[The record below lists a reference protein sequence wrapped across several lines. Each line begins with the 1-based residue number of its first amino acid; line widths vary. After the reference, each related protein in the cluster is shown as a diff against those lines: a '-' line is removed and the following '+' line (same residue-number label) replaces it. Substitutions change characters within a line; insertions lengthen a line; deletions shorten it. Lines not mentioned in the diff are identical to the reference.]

1 MYTARILCQKANI
14 SQQSFYRLA
23 KENDDFKSILTDGRT
38 KGAKGYQYSQEVL
51 DWLLKYYEIDTT
63 ESNEQS
69 ETQDNPPFCQ
79 PEAVLAAN
87 SIKSLTDERDALKRD
102 LDALKRD
109 LEKARVDLAREQT
122 EKSALLA
129 QNQQILTIFAMEKQ
143 EKQQLI
149 LGMQEKRVT
158 IGERIKRLIAKNKKD
173 PAGI

>member
-23 KENDDFKSILTDGRT
+23 KENEDFKAILTDGRT

-51 DWLLKYYEIDTT
+51 DWLLKYYEIDVS
-63 ESNEQS
+63 ERNEQPDTR
-69 ETQDNPPFCQ
+69 ENPPFCP
-79 PEAVLAAN
+79 PEAVLATN

-109 LEKARVDLAREQT
+109 LEKMRVDLTREQT

-129 QNQQILTIFAMEKQ
+129 QNQQILTIFALEKQ

-149 LGMQEKRVT
+149 LGLQGKHVT
-158 IGERIKRLIAKNKKD
+158 IGERIKRLLAKNKKD